1 MASESAPPPPVRR
14 SNSMNLSDLPSTLLE
29 RVLALALRVGPGAST
44 STQPLTCTDAALEQ
58 QRSLARTLLY
68 DLRNR
73 RLAQHTKKVLWSTLT
88 LPDDDMLVLHAQMM
102 ISAHGGADS
111 IALEGSELATNL
123 VAADV
128 QNIKSVASL
137 YTDATVPQLVR
148 HLHVTRAECLTSS
161 AVESRAIGNNSNSS
175 SQSAPAPPENL
186 LLQRL
191 PPGDELSTSTLR
203 FQPIDDDALLH
214 LVSKLISLSSF
225 EWAAA
230 CHPPRML
237 CSTLGAS
244 SKSLTSFKF
253 DLTEAIDSREPTST
267 SPTTANS
274 PSRAVST
281 SATNLS
287 AGRIQRWDAPELS
300 ALPLS
305 LTHLALSFLS
315 QVGAQELAAALPSL
329 PALDHLELG
338 KSVYIDDP
346 LLAEV
351 GKHVP
356 RLKRLR
362 LYNLPGSK
370 LTEVG
375 LGDVLD
381 GCSTLESLELCCVE
395 GRLSK
400 STWSKVSPLPE
411 SLKTLVLLYHELPS
425 PPHKSWVLDHL
436 SSLAMALEFSSL
448 QSLIISR
455 KVEDVVRI
463 PGQHWTSIHPIDPV
477 LAPRPLPTA
486 FVDAIA
492 SRGRAWKDL
501 NLDLWQ
507 IDGHALKKVLSA
519 CTNLT
524 TLQVMYDE
532 SLRNLLGLSSAFAVA
547 HQLRNFVVS
556 IDPAHVPALFP
567 GHPRSPSQSPTS
579 TVCPLPFGSSS
590 ETQLTPPRAHQ
601 GRRSSVSS
609 TASRISLLP
618 DQLGTNAPSTK
629 DWRRFLKKTLALESV
644 EWTGRGGLGTWFFE
658 RTSTLSSSIKVD
670 FEPSAFYA
678 KTLVEVGEGM
688 DLLTGV
694 EGVDPVWR
702 GLMRRSSKVD
712 APETDDLESRAPLP
726 ALDEAGS
733 SGFSTLAKR
742 SLGSS
747 ISDGDTVSDHRSST
761 PPIGTWTSRSHIEH
775 QKAWESST
783 ADHPPTP
790 PSDSPSGLSHL
801 ISPSLTPSEGL
812 EMGGSSPVVPPS
824 MKSEDEPKR
833 SWSDFVMNPRVGPVQ
848 SRKMTSTKLGEKI
861 PSHKE
866 RAQPIRASSSV
877 SKTPSTPASAPKP
890 TLTSSP
896 APSPTAAKTFSSIV
910 GGGGPTKV
918 VHTRSNTGTGLRG
931 SPRTSQGGVPS
942 ARKPARASRGGGPG
956 ATQARSTK

>member
-1 MASESAPPPPVRR
+1 MASESALPPPVRR
-14 SNSMNLSDLPSTLLE
+14 SKPMKLSDLPSALLE
-29 RVLALALRVGPGAST
+29 RVLALALRVGPAST
-44 STQPLTCTDAALEQ
+44 STQPLTCADAALEQ

-88 LPDDDMLVLHAQMM
+88 LPDDDVLVVHAEMM
-102 ISAHGGADS
+102 ISATHGGADS
-111 IALEGSELATNL
+111 IALEGSELATK
-123 VAADV
+123 VAADA

-137 YTDATVPQLVR
+137 YTDATIPQLVR
-148 HLHVTRAECLTSS
+148 HLHITRAECLTSG
-161 AVESRAIGNNSNSS
+161 AVESRALGHSSNSS
-175 SQSAPAPPENL
+175 SQSALAPLENL
-186 LLQRL
+186 HRQRH
-191 PPGDELSTSTLR
+191 PAGDELSTSTWP
-203 FQPIDDDALLH
+203 FQPIDDGALLH

-225 EWAAA
+225 EWAASR
-230 CHPPRML
+230 HPPRML

-253 DLTEAIDSREPTST
+253 DLTEAIDAREPTST
-267 SPTTANS
+267 SPTTVNS

-455 KVEDVVRI
+455 KVEDVVRL

-547 HQLRNFVVS
+547 HQLRNFAVS
-556 IDPAHVPALFP
+556 IDPAHVPALSP
-567 GHPRSPSQSPTS
+567 GHPLSPSQSPTF
-579 TVCPLPFGSSS
+579 TVCPLPFGSTS
-590 ETQLTPPRAHQ
+590 ETQVTPPRAHH

-609 TASRISLLP
+609 TTSRISLLP
-618 DQLGTNAPSTK
+618 DQLGAIAPSTK

-678 KTLVEVGEGM
+678 KTLVEVGEGV

-694 EGVDPVWR
+694 EGVDPVLR
-702 GLMRRSSKVD
+702 GLMRRSAQVD
-712 APETDDLESRAPLP
+712 APETVNSVSRAPLP

-733 SGFSTLAKR
+733 SGFSNVAKR

-747 ISDGDTVSDHRSST
+747 ISDGDTVSDPRSST

-775 QKAWESST
+775 QKAWDSST
-783 ADHPPTP
+783 SDDPPTP
-790 PSDSPSGLSHL
+790 PGDSPSGLSHL
-801 ISPSLTPSEGL
+801 IDPSLTPSEGL
-812 EMGGSSPVVPPS
+812 GTGEPS
-824 MKSEDEPKR
+824 TDVAPSTNSKGEPKR
-833 SWSDFVMNPRVGPVQ
+833 SWSEFVMNPGVGPVQ
-848 SRKMTSTKLGEKI
+848 SRKMTSTKLGEG
-861 PSHKE
+861 SHSPKE
-866 RAQPIRASSSV
+866 RPQPIGVSSSV
-877 SKTPSTPASAPKP
+877 SKTPSTPVASPKP
-890 TLTSSP
+890 TSTSAP
-896 APSPTAAKTFSSIV
+896 APSPTTAKTFSSIV

-918 VHTRSNTGTGLRG
+918 VNTRSNTGTGPRG
-931 SPRTSQGGVPS
+931 SPRTSQDGVPS
-942 ARKPARASRGGGPG
+942 GRKPAQTSRGGGHG